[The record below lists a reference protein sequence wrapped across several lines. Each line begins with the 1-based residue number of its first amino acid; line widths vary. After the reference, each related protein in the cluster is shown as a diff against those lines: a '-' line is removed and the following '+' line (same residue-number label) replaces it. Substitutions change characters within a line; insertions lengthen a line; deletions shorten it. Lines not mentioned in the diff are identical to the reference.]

1 MTMFANAQ
9 NAYTYNSLVN
19 AEDVSDVIAN
29 ISPTDTPFQSALK
42 KVKASKKG
50 VKRHGPD

>member
-9 NAYTYNSLVN
+9 NTFTYNSLVN

-29 ISPTDTPFQSALK
+29 IAPTK
-42 KVKASKKG
+42 
-50 VKRHGPD
+50 